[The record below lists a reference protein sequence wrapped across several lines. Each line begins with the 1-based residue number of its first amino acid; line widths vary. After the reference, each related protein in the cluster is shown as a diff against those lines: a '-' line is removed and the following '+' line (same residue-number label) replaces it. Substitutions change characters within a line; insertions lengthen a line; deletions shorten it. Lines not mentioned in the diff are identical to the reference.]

1 MIIYNVL
8 PAKRLP
14 NERRFI
20 SSRLVVIVVYYYCHN
35 KTFDHNYIITG
46 VVVVKIFLKDIR
58 ARSATIIT

>member
-8 PAKRLP
+8 PAKHLP

-20 SSRLVVIVVYYYCHN
+20 SSRLVVIVVVYYYCHK

-46 VVVVKIFLKDIR
+46 VVVKIFLKDIR